1 MMSALDAMLSTD
13 DRYQIGDSLRRIW
26 QLVGVI
32 RPYGGIFAATVLA
45 GVCHH
50 GATIASGALGAALVG
65 AALSQASIAQLT
77 PYLWGLGALV
87 LVRGAGQFI
96 HMWVC
101 HDMAYRIL
109 VDLRA
114 RLYQALE
121 RLAPGYLVQRRSGD
135 LAVVAMADIEQL
147 EWFYAHTVADMLIA
161 IIVTIGALAGL
172 GLIHPILP
180 IVLLPALLLMCT
192 IPIWLQRRAEEQGAR
207 LRQRLGD
214 VNAEVVDSV
223 QGLREVVIFGRSAD
237 QLDRL
242 ARHNRALFNVEAEY
256 GKRAG
261 AEAAVGGV
269 IVTGGMLAVLIAAA
283 VLTWNGSIAAPL
295 FPVAIIL
302 AAAIF
307 PPVTNVVEMGGQIGV
322 IGAAAGR
329 LFAIL
334 NQQPPVVDRVAA
346 APAEPITPHI
356 RFENV
361 SFRYARDLPDALC
374 TVSFEVRPGETVAL
388 VGHSGA
394 GKSTCASLLLRF
406 WDVIGGR
413 ITIGGHDIR
422 DLPQAT
428 LRDLISFVPQDVY
441 LFNTSIRENVRLGRP
456 DASDAE
462 VEAAAR
468 MAQAHEFIV
477 ALPQGYDTHA
487 GERGVQLSGGQ
498 RQRLAIARAFLKNA
512 PILIMDEAA
521 SNLDSENERA
531 LQEAMTR
538 LRADRTTLIIAHR
551 LSTIRSADRI
561 VVLNQG
567 RVAETGTH
575 EELLARGGVYARLIA
590 AQKDGS
596 SGACAKVLC

>member
-1 MMSALDAMLSTD
+1 MSTLEATISTD
-13 DRYQIGDSLRRIW
+13 DRYQIADSLRRIW
-26 QLVGVI
+26 RLVGVI
-32 RPYGGIFAATVLA
+32 RPYRSIFAATVLA

-50 GATIASGALGAALVG
+50 GAAIAGGALGAALVG
-65 AALSQASIAQLT
+65 AALSQASVVQLS

-87 LVRGAGQFI
+87 LVRGAAQFI
-96 HMWVC
+96 HMWLC

-121 RLAPGYLVQRRSGD
+121 RLAPGYLLQRRSGD

-147 EWFYAHTVADMLIA
+147 EWFYAHTVADVLIA
-161 IIVTIGALAGL
+161 IIVTVGALAGL

-180 IVLLPALLLMCT
+180 VVLFPALILVCT
-192 IPIWLQRRAEEQGAR
+192 VPIWLQRRAEEQGVQ
-207 LRQRLGD
+207 LRQRLGE
-214 VNAEVVDSV
+214 VNANVVDSV
-223 QGLREVVIFGRSAD
+223 HGLREVVIFGRGAD
-237 QLDRL
+237 QLERL
-242 ARHNRALFNVEAEY
+242 ARHNRALFDVEVKY

-261 AEAAVGGV
+261 AEAAVSGV
-269 IVTGGMLAVLIAAA
+269 IVACGMLATLIAAA
-283 VLTWNGSIAAPL
+283 MLTSNGSVAAQL

-302 AAAIF
+302 AAAIL
-307 PPVTNVVEMGGQIGV
+307 PPVLNVVEMGGQIGA

-334 NQQPPVVDRVAA
+334 NQPPPVTDRVTTAT
-346 APAEPITPHI
+346 AEPIAPHV

-361 SFRYARDLPDALC
+361 SFRYAPDLPDALC
-374 TVSFEVRPGETVAL
+374 AVSFEVQPGETVAL

-406 WDVIGGR
+406 WDVTGGR

-428 LRDLISFVPQDVY
+428 LRELISFVPQDVY
-441 LFNTSIRENVRLGRP
+441 LFNTSIHENIRLGRP
-456 DASDAE
+456 DASDSE

-468 MAQAHEFIV
+468 LAQAHEFII
-477 ALPQGYDTHA
+477 ALPHGYDTCA

-512 PILIMDEAA
+512 PILVMDEAA
-521 SNLDSENERA
+521 SNLDGENERA
-531 LQEAMTR
+531 LQQAMAR
-538 LRADRTTLIIAHR
+538 LRAERTTLIIAHR

-561 VVLNQG
+561 VVLDQG

-575 EELLARGGVYARLIA
+575 EELLARGSAYARLIA
-590 AQKDGS
+590 AQQG
-596 SGACAKVLC
+596 